1 MIPFNRLI
9 IFCCCLSVAL
19 TLSAQEFR
27 GGFRAG
33 LNFASFEGDQE
44 MSADGMTT
52 YETFST
58 YTGFHVGATFALEFT
73 DLVGIKADLMYSQ
86 KGGTIN
92 YEGPS
97 YFYLYQDF
105 SDTEGEINFGRRD
118 SEKDVINSYIDV
130 PLVGYY
136 RLGPF
141 EIEGGV
147 SAGFLISSRM
157 SGGVTYSGTR
167 FGADE
172 DIIFNFDGNYFR
184 DGAGGQSTLTL
195 SETPLP
201 RTEVRPPSIVGAYYN
216 SNSDESLYRRLDF
229 GLIAG
234 VSVFLNNGL
243 YVGIRYQH
251 GLTDITQ
258 GENDLRITNE
268 NSTGG
273 RSFNNDDVDNNRNI
287 AASVG
292 FRF

>member
-1 MIPFNRLI
+1 MKSFFRLF
-9 IFCCCLSVAL
+9 IFCCCLFTTL
-19 TLSAQEFR
+19 TLSAQEFS

-33 LNFASFEGDQE
+33 LNFASFDGDME
-44 MSADGMTT
+44 MSADGTT
-52 YETFST
+52 TFESFKT

-86 KGGTIN
+86 RGGQID

-97 YFYLYQDF
+97 YFYLYQDRN
-105 SDTEGEINFGRRD
+105 DTNGEINFGRRS
-118 SEKDVINSYIDV
+118 SEMDVVNSYIDI
-130 PLVGYY
+130 PLVAYY

-141 EIEGGV
+141 EIEGGA
-147 SAGFLISSRM
+147 SAGFMVSSRT

-172 DIIFNFDGNYFR
+172 EIIFNFEGNYYR
-184 DGAGGQSTLTL
+184 DGAGGQSILTL

-201 RTEVRPPSIVGAYYN
+201 RTEVRPPASVGAYYN

-234 VSVFLNNGL
+234 VSLFLNNGL
-243 YVGIRYQH
+243 YVGVRYQH
-251 GLTDITQ
+251 GLTDVTQ
-258 GENDLRITNE
+258 GENDLRLTNE
-268 NSTGG
+268 NSSAS
-273 RSFNNDDVDNNRNI
+273 RSFNTDDVDNNRNI

>member
-1 MIPFNRLI
+1 MSFYRLCI
-9 IFCCCLSVAL
+9 ICCCLICGLS
-19 TLSAQEFR
+19 LSAQEFS

-33 LNFASFEGDQE
+33 LNFASFDGDRE
-44 MSADGMTT
+44 MSADGMTE
-52 YETFST
+52 YETFRT

-86 KGGTIN
+86 RGGQID
-92 YEGPS
+92 YDGPS
-97 YFYLYQDF
+97 YFYLYQNTA
-105 SDTEGEINFGRRD
+105 DTEGEINFGRRV
-118 SEKDVINSYIDV
+118 SEKDVVNSYIDIPV
-130 PLVGYY
+130 VAYY

-147 SAGFLISSRM
+147 SAGVMVSSRL
-157 SGGVTYSGTR
+157 SGGTTYSGTR

-172 DIIFNFDGNYFR
+172 EIIFNFDGNYYR
-184 DGAGGQSTLTL
+184 DGAGGQSILAFAT
-195 SETPLP
+195 EPLP

-243 YVGIRYQH
+243 YVGVRYQH

-258 GENDLRITNE
+258 GENDLRVTNE
-268 NSTGG
+268 DNTGG
-273 RSFNNDDVDNNRNI
+273 RSFNTDDVDNNRNV